1 MSTQITTAFSQQFA
15 TNIQMLSQHKGSL
28 FRRAVREES
37 VTGEK
42 AFFDQVG
49 KAVAVKKTSRH
60 SNQNWSFKLQSLIVN
75 LVNCLGTPNVKSRA
89 ISSQAV

>member
-1 MSTQITTAFSQQFA
+1 MSTQVTTSFSQQFS
-15 TNIQMLSQHKGSL
+15 TNVMLLSQQKGSL
-28 FRRAVREES
+28 LRKAVREES

-42 AFFDQVG
+42 GFFDQIG
-49 KAVAVKKTSRH
+49 KAQAVKTSSRH
-60 SNQNWSFKLQSLIVN
+60 AKHWRIRLRSLIAN